1 MIPNLTI
8 SLYIIF
14 FLKWFNNHQLTNVFE
29 HFSKLEVDPSIES
42 CTFYGTSPDALEYGL
57 GWVWENV
64 AVWGSRKKIA
74 RWNQIAIAIP
84 ETNKRVLAVTV
95 SAKRKLVVLRKHQF

>member
-8 SLYIIF
+8 SLYYIF
-14 FLKWFNNHQLTNVFE
+14 FKLFNNHQLTNVFE

-64 AVWGSRKKIA
+64 AVWGSRKK
-74 RWNQIAIAIP
+74 
-84 ETNKRVLAVTV
+84 
-95 SAKRKLVVLRKHQF
+95 